1 MDTRRPPKNLRNRA
15 ACVTTMVVLI
25 GCTFPGLTQPAT
37 YYVSTAG
44 LDRNRGTP
52 QAPWRTIK
60 KAVNTMVAGDM
71 TIVLAGKYNE
81 IVNTVRSGTA
91 GQRITIRASGQ
102 VVTKTFNIAH
112 EYITINGFEM
122 TAANEAFMMTVTG
135 SHCEILN
142 NTIHDTGA
150 SWGVIRMD
158 GATINGCL
166 IKGNR
171 FHSSTGPGN
180 DLPLIIVSG
189 RNNVI
194 DGNEIGPAK
203 DLDVFRVWGDGHII
217 RGNYIH
223 DITFSPGS
231 VAHMDV
237 FQTFGVGGDGK
248 VVARNIVFEKN
259 SIINFDGQICMTEH
273 NGSAAGMRD
282 WDIRNNVFVN
292 VPQQANI
299 GIPNM
304 RFYNNTF
311 YNVGASNKL
320 VFSGYDNLPKG
331 ESTGAQIL
339 NNIIISAS
347 ALVNYSGAISVSG
360 TGVTADYN
368 YVANVDGFRPLR
380 GFTEAHGINGGNPR
394 FIYAAGNVFD
404 LRPGSPAIDRG
415 ITLSTFQDDFGGTAR
430 PQGRA
435 WDVGAF
441 EHRGMV
447 AGGS

>member
-1 MDTRRPPKNLRNRA
+1 M
-15 ACVTTMVVLI
+15 
-25 GCTFPGLTQPAT
+25 
-37 YYVSTAG
+37 
-44 LDRNRGTP
+44 
-52 QAPWRTIK
+52 
-60 KAVNTMVAGDM
+60 
-71 TIVLAGKYNE
+71 
-81 IVNTVRSGTA
+81 
-91 GQRITIRASGQ
+91 
-102 VVTKTFNIAH
+102 
-112 EYITINGFEM
+112 
-122 TAANEAFMMTVTG
+122 
-135 SHCEILN
+135 
-142 NTIHDTGA
+142 
-150 SWGVIRMD
+150 
-158 GATINGCL
+158 
-166 IKGNR
+166 
-171 FHSSTGPGN
+171 
-180 DLPLIIVSG
+180 
-189 RNNVI
+189 
-194 DGNEIGPAK
+194 
-203 DLDVFRVWGDGHII
+203 FRVWGDGNII

-248 VVARNIVFEKN
+248 VVARNIIFEKN
-259 SIINFDGQICMTEH
+259 RIINFDGQICMTEH

-320 VFSGYDNLPKG
+320 VLSGYNNLPKG

-368 YVANVDGFRPLR
+368 YIASIDGFRPLQ
-380 GFTEAHGINGGNPR
+380 GFTEAHGINGGDPR
-394 FIYAAGNVFD
+394 FVDAASHVFE
-404 LRPGSPAIDRG
+404 LQPSSPAIDRG
-415 ITLSTFQDDFGGTAR
+415 MTLTGFEDDFGGTVR

-435 WDVGAF
+435 WDIGAF
-441 EHRGMV
+441 EHRGQLPLARTRSLNNCAEPWLSLDTPPGRPAPCTSMTIWFRSRRCIPP
-447 AGGS
+447 ARRGQGPNRAERHT

>member
-1 MDTRRPPKNLRNRA
+1 MF
-15 ACVTTMVVLI
+15 VLV
-25 GCTFPGLTQPAT
+25 GCTIPGLTQSAT
-37 YYVSTAG
+37 YYVSTTG
-44 LDRNRGTP
+44 HDRNPGTP
-52 QAPWRTIK
+52 TAPWRTIQ
-60 KAVNTMVAGDM
+60 KAVYTMVGGDT

-81 IVNTVRSGTA
+81 VVNTVRSGTP
-91 GQRITIRASGQ
+91 GHRITIRASGR
-102 VVTKTFNIAH
+102 VVTRTFNIDH
-112 EYITINGFEM
+112 HYITIDSFEM
-122 TAANEAFMMTVTG
+122 TAANQPFMMTIIG
-135 SHCEILN
+135 SHCELLN

-150 SWGVIRMD
+150 SWGVVRMNS
-158 GATINGCL
+158 ATLTGCL

-171 FHSSTGPGN
+171 FYSSNGPGN

-194 DGNEIGPAK
+194 EGNEIGPAK
-203 DLDVFRVWGDGHII
+203 DLDVFRIWGDGNII

-237 FQTFGVGGDGK
+237 FQTFGVGGEGK

-259 SIINFDGQICMTEH
+259 RIINFAGQICMTEH

-320 VFSGYDNLPKG
+320 VLYTYDSLPKG
-331 ESTGAQIL
+331 ESTGARIF
-339 NNIIISAS
+339 NNIIISATN
-347 ALVNYSGAISVSG
+347 LVNYSGAISISG
-360 TGVTADYN
+360 SGVTADYN
-368 YVANVDGFRPLR
+368 HVANIDGFRPLH
-380 GFTEAHGINGGNPR
+380 GFTEAHGINGGDPR
-394 FIYAAGNVFD
+394 FVDASANVFD
-404 LRPGSPAIDRG
+404 LQPSSPAIDKG
-415 ITLSTFQDDFGGTAR
+415 MSLTGFGDDLAGTVR
-430 PQGRA
+430 PQGLT
-435 WDVGAF
+435 WDIGAF
-441 EHRGMV
+441 ERQASGRSRRVRHSDRP
-447 AGGS
+447 

>member
-1 MDTRRPPKNLRNRA
+1 M
-15 ACVTTMVVLI
+15 
-25 GCTFPGLTQPAT
+25 
-37 YYVSTAG
+37 
-44 LDRNRGTP
+44 
-52 QAPWRTIK
+52 APWRTLQ
-60 KAVNTMVAGDM
+60 KAMNTMVGGDK

-81 IVNTVRSGTA
+81 MVNTVRSGTD
-91 GQRITIRASGQ
+91 GHRIAMKAAGQ
-102 VVTKTFNIAH
+102 VVTKTFDIAH
-112 EYITINGFEM
+112 QYITLEGFEM
-122 TAANEAFMMTVTG
+122 TGANEPYMMTITG

-150 SWGVIRMD
+150 AWGVIRMN
-158 GATINGCL
+158 GATLTGCL

-171 FHSSTGPGN
+171 FYSATGPGN

-194 DGNEIGPAK
+194 EGNEIGPAK
-203 DLDVFRVWGDGHII
+203 DLDVFRVWGDGNII

-237 FQTFGVGGDGK
+237 FQTFGVGGEGK

-259 SIINFDGQICMTEH
+259 RIIDFAGQICMTEH

-311 YNVGASNKL
+311 YNVGTSNRL
-320 VFSGYDNLPKG
+320 VLYAYHSLPKG
-331 ESTGAQIL
+331 ESTGARIF
-339 NNIIISAS
+339 NNIIITATN
-347 ALVNYSGAISVSG
+347 LVDYSGAISING
-360 TGVTADYN
+360 PGVTADYN
-368 YVANVDGFRPLR
+368 YVANIEGFRPLR
-380 GFTEAHGINGGNPR
+380 GFAEAHGINGGDPR
-394 FIYAAGNVFD
+394 FVDASANVFD
-404 LRPGSPAIDRG
+404 LQPSSPAIDKG
-415 ITLSTFQDDFGGTAR
+415 TTLTGFEDDFAGTVR

-435 WDVGAF
+435 WDIGAF
-441 EHRGMV
+441 EHRASGRSRHV
-447 AGGS
+447 RHLDLF